1 MFDKNRLWMLV
12 LIIVLSIAALAA
24 VIFGVTTHREPGF
37 MEQTPEWTPGDF
49 PLDVCVRSYA
59 SERVLRSDA
68 EAADYTIS
76 VINGRLGF
84 EAYRSTNAA
93 TCRVLLTMGAPAEM
107 DWQEPGGSATI
118 RRGGCDIETAN
129 VIGEVRTMTVYHEL
143 GHCLGLAHD
152 DFELS
157 IMRRTQTES
166 SDGTMPPWFTDHDRS
181 LIRSTYLRE

>member
-1 MFDKNRLWMLV
+1 MFDKSRLWMVALIVILSV
-12 LIIVLSIAALAA
+12 LALAG
-24 VIFGVTTHREPGF
+24 VIYGVMSHQEPGF
-37 MEQTPEWTPGDF
+37 MEQTPGWEPGDF

-84 EAYRSTNAA
+84 EAYRSADA
-93 TCRVLLTMGAPAEM
+93 DSCRVTLTMGAPAEM
-107 DWQEPGGSATI
+107 DWQEPGGSAEI
-118 RRGGCDIETAN
+118 RRGSCYIETAN

-166 SDGTMPPWFTDHDRS
+166 SDGTIPPWFTDYDRA
-181 LIRSTYLRE
+181 LIRSTYLGG